1 MRRKKK
7 SDIHIVENHEDETD
21 ALIDEVL
28 KELREE
34 DGVQEEIDE
43 QVRKHRKSQ
52 KTKRIIAA
60 VLIIVVVVAMA
71 LVINLRTYTT
81 SRVSTTYEINAEG
94 NVSYLE
100 FGNGVLKYSKD
111 GIALVNRKGDEE
123 WNQPYQIKNP
133 IVNTWQDEAVVV
145 ADKGGNT
152 IMVMDKKGLKGEMQ
166 TALPV
171 ERVSVSSQGI
181 VCAVLTTNA
190 SPKLVCYDA
199 EGNVLVELTTSL
211 SGTGYPMDV
220 SLSEDGKMLLVSY
233 LSIQKGQILT
243 KVVYYSFDGTKEKSQ
258 DYEVTSDEYPGVVA
272 ASAYYM
278 NADTSAVVTDNS
290 LLIYKGAEKPKLSKN
305 ITINKK
311 IKSAFHSD
319 KYIGLVLKNEGKGGY
334 ELCLY
339 NKSGKKIL
347 SEDFTGDYAN
357 VKISGSQVLMY
368 DGKKCSVYT
377 HNGIHKYQGEVDDVI
392 LEIFPTFGVNKYI
405 VMSAN
410 GMEVV
415 RFVK

>member
-60 VLIIVVVVAMA
+60 VLIVVVVVAMV

-233 LSIQKGQILT
+233 LSVQKGQILT

-278 NADTSAVVTDNS
+278 DADTSAVVTDNS
-290 LLIYKGAEKPKLSKN
+290 LLIYKGAEKPKL
-305 ITINKK
+305 
-311 IKSAFHSD
+311 
-319 KYIGLVLKNEGKGGY
+319 LKNEGKGGY

-377 HNGIHKYQGEVDDVI
+377 RNGIHKYQGEVDSVI